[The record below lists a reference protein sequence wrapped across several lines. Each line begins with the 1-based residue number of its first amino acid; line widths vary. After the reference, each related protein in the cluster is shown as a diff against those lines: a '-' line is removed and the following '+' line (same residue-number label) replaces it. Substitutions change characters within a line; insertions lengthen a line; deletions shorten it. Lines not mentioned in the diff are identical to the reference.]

1 MEFTC
6 LDEIYTLISNT
17 CYNNI
22 TNYNKDDIEIV
33 RKLRFPNLNLNL
45 NLNKSS
51 HCVTENRIH
60 GSKFRNNIISRF
72 NNKCALTNIN
82 STLCE
87 AAHILPYNKC
97 GYLEKYCENNGILL
111 SANMH
116 KAFDK
121 NFFTIDENTC
131 KVKILF
137 NNISNANININNI
150 ELESI
155 NNMYIKQLDNEQSKY
170 FLQQRNN
177 KIE

>member
-6 LDEIYTLISNT
+6 LDEIYTLISNSNYNGLIN
-17 CYNNI
+17 YNN
-22 TNYNKDDIEIV
+22 DDIEIV
-33 RKLRFPNLNLNL
+33 RKLRFPNLNLN
-45 NLNKSS
+45 KSS
-51 HCVTENRIH
+51 HCVKENRIN

-72 NNKCALTNIN
+72 NNECALTNIN
-82 STLCE
+82 STLCD

-97 GYLEKYCENNGILL
+97 DDLEKDCENNGILL

-121 NFFTIDENTC
+121 NFFTIDEHTC

-137 NNISNANININNI
+137 NNISDVNIDITDI
-150 ELESI
+150 ELERV
-155 NNMYIKQLDNEQSKY
+155 NNIYIKQLDNEQSKY
-170 FLQQRNN
+170 FLHQRN